1 VETQPGGL
9 PSAFADPASTF
20 LVNATTFYTRHLA
33 LAASAVYFTPT
44 EGGLT
49 VQADLTTVVQRLFLQ
64 YVPAPRTRVARRS
77 RAPRST
83 FTAHALAAILF
94 VTGFSGLVLHL
105 QHRRARRHLFLA
117 HTPGS
122 LASTVALT
130 GRSGFGELLVPYET
144 DKSLTAKLRGLRFR
158 LDERTGAVLA
168 DGDVGYDE
176 DEDEDADEDGAGKA
190 GAAGSEEDGKADDVQ
205 MRLLSPDDAL
215 ARAGSAS
222 TAGAST
228 GRPTSNESTAVGS
241 QRGARTSASAGVL
254 DIPYEWEP
262 LPELGKTQ
270 GGHAQ

>member
-1 VETQPGGL
+1 
-9 PSAFADPASTF
+9 
-20 LVNATTFYTRHLA
+20 
-33 LAASAVYFTPT
+33 
-44 EGGLT
+44 
-49 VQADLTTVVQRLFLQ
+49 
-64 YVPAPRTRVARRS
+64 
-77 RAPRST
+77 
-83 FTAHALAAILF
+83 

-176 DEDEDADEDGAGKA
+176 DEDVDEDGAGKA

-222 TAGAST
+222 TAGAGST